1 MMYLVSPSQKN
12 PLSNVISRDL
22 NLDLAPYSS
31 LPVIARRVPTA
42 RPHSTRYIVD
52 GSEMM
57 TSSSATYTT
66 LVGASTSTDLLA
78 ELKDLKNSVIGNTWK
93 KVEVVEDEQ
102 LLLFLLSLLRVP
114 SPGVEDSDVSMELM
128 SETAVI
134 VGALANIG
142 DLTLRPLLVAN
153 TPSHLLGLISA
164 LTLSTSLSDRYV
176 HRLLPQLLRAL
187 RNLLVSTADMV
198 WGHMWGV
205 GAERKVVGTGL
216 VGMDIMSEADARKG
230 KEVPGRNKAWKVEA
244 IRSLGLVFE
253 PTNLTALLS
262 ILQTHPDTKNLLPLY
277 QLFSRLVALPSHRQA
292 LASWRPSS
300 DETHRIDR
308 HEAGPSALKLSDI
321 HPSAPSS
328 IQRGTDIPF
337 IIYHLLSTIISINPE
352 TGSSYGPG
360 NQRQSPKLVE
370 AALDLLAA
378 LIKGQ
383 PSVAAAVRS
392 WSSLS
397 NSAWGEGGIGD
408 DVEFGE
414 GEGDV
419 LITREFI
426 SRLVSMLLLCPT
438 GVRIAAASC
447 LTNIVKAHKGSRP
460 SDRIRSVIINFQL
473 IDEIGRLLK
482 TEGWEERVKL
492 CFILAALVSDDA
504 SLQKM
509 AADKGCPAQLTTILL
524 SIGQDE
530 GKGELGNDLA
540 SRSRE
545 ATLLALASL
554 AMQYEPTRSAISD
567 SNPPV
572 LPHILSALSHP
583 SYGVRAAACQL
594 ARALSRTVA
603 ILRTSLVD
611 SGVGEEVIRVLK
623 REVDGRAN
631 RDIEEGR
638 GDVDGDGELG
648 ERIWTVEVA
657 ASATICNLIADFS
670 PLKTTLLLE
679 GGLEL
684 LCELTRSTHEPLAL
698 NALWALKN
706 LTFHAMESTK
716 LQVTLTL
723 GWDRLRALMTLSTP
737 LTLRVQAFEITQNLL
752 AEATALEIS
761 RTVENLGE
769 KELLDLVTNAA
780 KEGEQV
786 ELRIPALYVL
796 SNLALGNERLR
807 ACIVGRVEILEVL
820 SGALNSKLDPLKVPS
835 LRTLRHL
842 IESNA
847 KTHKPRQ
854 GMVDL
859 FQPYQLKPRLKELAE
874 ASASLDVCQAAV
886 GLLNVLDRGR
896 DGGGVSSGGR

>member
-1 MMYLVSPSQKN
+1 
-12 PLSNVISRDL
+12 
-22 NLDLAPYSS
+22 
-31 LPVIARRVPTA
+31 
-42 RPHSTRYIVD
+42 
-52 GSEMM
+52 M
-57 TSSSATYTT
+57 TSSSATYSA
-66 LVGASTSTDLLA
+66 LVGAASPTDLLA
-78 ELKDLKNSVIGNTWK
+78 DLKNLKNSVIGNTWK

-102 LLLFLLSLLRVP
+102 LLTLLLSLLRVP
-114 SPGVEDSDVSMELM
+114 TADAEGHDISMELM
-128 SETAVI
+128 GETAVI
-134 VGALANIG
+134 IGALANVG
-142 DLTLRPLLVAN
+142 NLTLRPLLIAE
-153 TPSHLLGLISA
+153 TPSHLLNLISS
-164 LTLSTSLSDRYV
+164 LTSTDSTPNKYID
-176 HRLLPQLLRAL
+176 RLLPQLLRAL
-187 RNLLVSTADMV
+187 RNILVSTADMV

-216 VGMDIMSEADARKG
+216 VGVDIISEVDAGKG

-244 IRSLGLVFE
+244 VRSLGLIFE
-253 PTNLTALLS
+253 PTNLTTLLS
-262 ILQTHPDTKNLLPLY
+262 ILQTCPETQNLLPLY

-292 LASWRPSS
+292 LASWQPPSEIGS
-300 DETHRIDR
+300 ASNEP
-308 HEAGPSALKLSDI
+308 GPSALKLSDI
-321 HPSAPSS
+321 PSAAPASS
-328 IQRGTDIPF
+328 VQRATEMPF
-337 IIYHLLSTIISINPE
+337 IIYHLVSTIILINPE
-352 TGSSYGPG
+352 TGSSYGGG
-360 NQRQSPKLVE
+360 NRRQNPKLVE

-383 PSVAAAVRS
+383 PNIAAAIRS
-392 WSSLS
+392 WSSS
-397 NSAWGEGGIGD
+397 SSSAWGEGGIGD

-447 LTNIVKAHKGSRP
+447 LTNIVKAHKSSRP
-460 SDRIRSVIINFQL
+460 SDRVRSVIINFQL
-473 IDEIGRLLK
+473 IDEIVRLLK
-482 TEGWEERVKL
+482 TEGLEERVKL

-504 SLQKM
+504 PLQQM
-509 AADKGCPAQLTTILL
+509 AADKGCPAQLINILL
-524 SIGQDE
+524 SINEEE

-554 AMQYEPTRSAISD
+554 AMQYEPTRSYISD
-567 SNPPV
+567 CNPPI
-572 LPHILSALSHP
+572 LSHILSALSHP

-603 ILRTSLVD
+603 ILRTTLVD
-611 SGVGEEVIRVLK
+611 SGVGEEVIKVLK
-623 REVDGRAN
+623 REVDGRLKN
-631 RDIEEGR
+631 ERGNDDDE
-638 GDVDGDGELG
+638 GDVELG
-648 ERIWTVEVA
+648 ERVWTVEVA

-670 PLKTTLLLE
+670 PLKTSLLRE
-679 GGLEL
+679 GGLDL
-684 LCELTRSTHEPLAL
+684 LCDLTRSAHEPLAL

-723 GWDRLRALMTLSTP
+723 GWERLRSLMAPSTP
-737 LTLRVQAFEITQNLL
+737 LALRVQAFEITQNLL
-752 AEATALEIS
+752 AEATAPEIS
-761 RTVENLGE
+761 RTVDNLGE

-780 KEGEQV
+780 REGEKV

-807 ACIVGRVEILEVL
+807 GSIVGRVEILEVL

-847 KTHKPRQ
+847 KTHRPRQ

-886 GLLNVLDRGR
+886 GLLDVLDRGR
-896 DGGGVSSGGR
+896 EGGGVSSGGR